1 MAWHREDWRGRD
13 AAAAGPIHHR
23 QRQRIG
29 TLTVGDRMIRG
40 SLHLS
45 FSFVPFYTFILYLLI
60 QKKMLLLSYVDAML
74 CNIVFN

>member
-29 TLTVGDRMIRG
+29 TLTVGDSVLRG
-40 SLHLS
+40 SLQQFL
-45 FSFVPFYTFILYLLI
+45 TF
-60 QKKMLLLSYVDAML
+60 
-74 CNIVFN
+74 FNFTLKVVKS